1 MNLWLR
7 LIGVLIAGLFG
18 NALRMPQDVSR
29 LTLRVWPHD
38 LDPFRHM
45 NNGRY
50 LTIMDLGRT
59 DIMVRSGLLRAAR
72 RHKWTPI
79 ASAVIIRFRREMR
92 LFQKFRL
99 ESRILWWNETRSVIE
114 QVFVLEG
121 GRHDGQVAAHALFL
135 GGLYDR
141 AIRKFVPIARL
152 MEEVGASG
160 ESPPMTPQVAAYL
173 ATGAAMKVTLLRRAG
188 EGTSATKTPA
198 AS

>member
-1 MNLWLR
+1 
-7 LIGVLIAGLFG
+7 
-18 NALRMPQDVSR
+18 
-29 LTLRVWPHD
+29 
-38 LDPFRHM
+38 
-45 NNGRY
+45 
-50 LTIMDLGRT
+50 
-59 DIMVRSGLLRAAR
+59 MVRSGLLRAAR

-99 ESRILWWNETRSVIE
+99 ESRILWWDETRSVIE

-141 AIRKFVPIARL
+141 AIRKFVPIALL

-160 ESPPMTPQVAAYL
+160 ESPPLTPQVAAYL
-173 ATGAAMKVTLLRRAG
+173 ATDAAMKETLLRRAS
-188 EGTSATKTPA
+188 EGTSAKTPA

>member
-7 LIGVLIAGLFG
+7 LIRVVIAGLLG
-18 NALRMPQDVSR
+18 NGLRLPQECSR
-29 LTLRVWPHD
+29 VTFRVWLHD
-38 LDPFRHM
+38 LDPFGHM

-50 LTIMDLGRT
+50 LTIMDLGRS
-59 DIMVRSGLLRAAR
+59 DLAVRSGLLRAAR

-79 ASAVIIRFRREMR
+79 ASAVMIRFRREMR

-99 ESRILWWNETRSVIE
+99 ETRILWWDDTRSVIE
-114 QVFVLEG
+114 QVFIHEG
-121 GRHDGQVAAHALFL
+121 GVHDGQVAAHALFL
-135 GGLYDR
+135 GGFYDR

-152 MEEVGASG
+152 MEEVGSSG

-173 ATGAAMKVTLLRRAG
+173 ATDDAMRAAIRRAG
-188 EGTSATKTPA
+188 EGTPSKTST